1 MLEQLSED
9 CDHLSPVSGS
19 GRGGVTLQHK
29 WTVIGKVLG
38 EQTYIASKLQN
49 KVTNS

>member
-1 MLEQLSED
+1 MLEQLSEE
-9 CDHLSPVSGS
+9 CDHLSPVSG
-19 GRGGVTLQHK
+19 GGGAGVTLQQK
-29 WTVIGKVLG
+29 WKVIGKVLG